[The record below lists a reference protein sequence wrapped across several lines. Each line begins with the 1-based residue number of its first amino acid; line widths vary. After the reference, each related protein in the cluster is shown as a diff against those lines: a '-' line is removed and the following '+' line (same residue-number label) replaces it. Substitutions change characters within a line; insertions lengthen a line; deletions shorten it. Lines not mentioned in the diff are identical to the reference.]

1 MVKVNKIKPSN
12 RITGQMLNGKNYFKK
27 GKIDRNDTKQKK
39 GEKGKYSQSNCKK
52 INKIVNRVIVGI
64 IYKIMES
71 LGQDF
76 TVR

>member
-1 MVKVNKIKPSN
+1 MK
-12 RITGQMLNGKNYFKK
+12 KK

-39 GEKGKYSQSNCKK
+39 GEKGKYSQSICKK
-52 INKIVNRVIVGI
+52 MNKIVNRVIVGI
-64 IYKIMES
+64 NYKIMES